1 MRLMIH
7 YIGAAAFTAAAVFA
21 QMPVHEDV
29 MVMAGPV
36 PGAATGMAMT
46 IAEGQAGPQHTMI
59 GFVSSVFGEKTV
71 TGAPYS
77 AEGVTEYT
85 RTLADGTHIKRTS
98 TSAIYRDSLGRTRQ
112 EHSVQIMGPL
122 ASAGEPAKTITIT
135 DPVAQVVYILN
146 PAEKTA
152 TQLPFPSSSGQNV
165 TWAQSGTS
173 ATIVGKTETFEKRIH
188 IRSAGTA
195 GGATVV
201 RHGDFKTESLGKRV
215 IEGVSA
221 EGTRTSSE
229 IPEGQIGNDRPIA
242 IVTETWNS
250 PELKTVVLSQTTDPM
265 NGDTTYRLTNINRT
279 EPSADLFQVPA
290 DYTLKT
296 PPQARPT
303 SVRTAPAAPN
313 VK

>member
-7 YIGAAAFTAAAVFA
+7 YIGAAAFAAAAAFA
-21 QMPVHEDV
+21 QVPVHEDV

-46 IAEGQAGPQHTMI
+46 IAEGQAGPQHTTI
-59 GFVSSVFGEKTV
+59 GFVSSVSVFGEKTV

-122 ASAGEPAKTITIT
+122 AATGEPAKTITIT
-135 DPVAQVVYILN
+135 DPVARVVYILN

-188 IRSAGTA
+188 IRSADTA

-279 EPSADLFQVPA
+279 EPPADLFQVPA

-296 PPQARPT
+296 APQRRAT
-303 SVRTAPAAPN
+303 SIHTAPN